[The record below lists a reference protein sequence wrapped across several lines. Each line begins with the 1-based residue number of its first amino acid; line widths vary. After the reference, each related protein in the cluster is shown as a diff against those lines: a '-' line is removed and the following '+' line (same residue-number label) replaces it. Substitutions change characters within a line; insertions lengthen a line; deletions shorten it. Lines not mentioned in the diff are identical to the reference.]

1 MKQPN
6 LLFIFTD
13 EQACHT
19 MKAYGNSKIN
29 TPNFNKFADSSIVFE
44 NAYVTQA
51 VCTPSRSSIMTG
63 LYPHTNGCTEN
74 NIPLKKETK
83 CFPELAD
90 FSSYRKAYFGKWHLG
105 DEISSQ
111 HGFDEW
117 EGIEDAYSAF
127 YSADKDKK
135 ERSSYHHWLVNKG
148 IKPDIIHEDGSS
160 TFSRDFTARL
170 KEELTKPFF
179 LAEKSTDF
187 IKENKNSPFILYI
200 NFLEPHMPFFGPR
213 DNEHKM
219 DRVELP
225 ENYTHDLSE
234 DAPLKCRLYKQAY
247 FEDGHSGLNLKD
259 EQDWKRM
266 IANYWGLVSLVDT
279 AFGKILDTLK
289 ESGLEDDT
297 IIVFTSDHGDM
308 MGSHKLLA
316 KCVQY
321 EEAIKVPLLIKL
333 PHSGRNGSPVS
344 NPVSQIDLVP
354 TLLDYMNAPIPDD
367 LQGYSWKGFID
378 NNEKLFQEDVFIE
391 WNGPNNGFGDKL
403 GSVVIP
409 ESIKHMAEENEITRA
424 ITDPVRTIIT
434 KDKIKLNWSTIG
446 ESELYDLNK
455 DPNEINNLI
464 GKAEY
469 QKTIQQLKKRIKT
482 WQKRTGDYENSNIKE

>member
-1 MKQPN
+1 
-6 LLFIFTD
+6 
-13 EQACHT
+13 
-19 MKAYGNSKIN
+19 
-29 TPNFNKFADSSIVFE
+29 
-44 NAYVTQA
+44 
-51 VCTPSRSSIMTG
+51 
-63 LYPHTNGCTEN
+63 
-74 NIPLKKETK
+74 
-83 CFPELAD
+83 
-90 FSSYRKAYFGKWHLG
+90 
-105 DEISSQ
+105 
-111 HGFDEW
+111 
-117 EGIEDAYSAF
+117 
-127 YSADKDKK
+127 
-135 ERSSYHHWLVNKG
+135 
-148 IKPDIIHEDGSS
+148 
-160 TFSRDFTARL
+160 
-170 KEELTKPFF
+170 
-179 LAEKSTDF
+179 
-187 IKENKNSPFILYI
+187 
-200 NFLEPHMPFFGPR
+200 MPFFGPR

>member
-1 MKQPN
+1 
-6 LLFIFTD
+6 
-13 EQACHT
+13 
-19 MKAYGNSKIN
+19 
-29 TPNFNKFADSSIVFE
+29 
-44 NAYVTQA
+44 
-51 VCTPSRSSIMTG
+51 
-63 LYPHTNGCTEN
+63 
-74 NIPLKKETK
+74 
-83 CFPELAD
+83 
-90 FSSYRKAYFGKWHLG
+90 
-105 DEISSQ
+105 
-111 HGFDEW
+111 
-117 EGIEDAYSAF
+117 
-127 YSADKDKK
+127 
-135 ERSSYHHWLVNKG
+135 
-148 IKPDIIHEDGSS
+148 
-160 TFSRDFTARL
+160 
-170 KEELTKPFF
+170 
-179 LAEKSTDF
+179 
-187 IKENKNSPFILYI
+187 
-200 NFLEPHMPFFGPR
+200 
-213 DNEHKM
+213 
-219 DRVELP
+219 
-225 ENYTHDLSE
+225 
-234 DAPLKCRLYKQAY
+234 
-247 FEDGHSGLNLKD
+247 LKD

>member
-90 FSSYRKAYFGKWHLG
+90 FSHYQKAYFGKWHLG
-105 DEISSQ
+105 DEIFSQ

-117 EGIEDAYSAF
+117 VGIEDAYFPF

-179 LAEKSTDF
+179 
-187 IKENKNSPFILYI
+187 
-200 NFLEPHMPFFGPR
+200 
-213 DNEHKM
+213 
-219 DRVELP
+219 
-225 ENYTHDLSE
+225 
-234 DAPLKCRLYKQAY
+234 
-247 FEDGHSGLNLKD
+247 
-259 EQDWKRM
+259 
-266 IANYWGLVSLVDT
+266 
-279 AFGKILDTLK
+279 
-289 ESGLEDDT
+289 
-297 IIVFTSDHGDM
+297 
-308 MGSHKLLA
+308 
-316 KCVQY
+316 
-321 EEAIKVPLLIKL
+321 
-333 PHSGRNGSPVS
+333 
-344 NPVSQIDLVP
+344 
-354 TLLDYMNAPIPDD
+354 
-367 LQGYSWKGFID
+367 
-378 NNEKLFQEDVFIE
+378 
-391 WNGPNNGFGDKL
+391 
-403 GSVVIP
+403 
-409 ESIKHMAEENEITRA
+409 
-424 ITDPVRTIIT
+424 
-434 KDKIKLNWSTIG
+434 
-446 ESELYDLNK
+446 
-455 DPNEINNLI
+455 
-464 GKAEY
+464 
-469 QKTIQQLKKRIKT
+469 
-482 WQKRTGDYENSNIKE
+482 